1 MGNDIPEEALRNT
14 YIPQMVVEK
23 YLSVFDTSKFE
34 SAMLKYIDEDYTPR
48 DYLQVYY
55 RDTDATFDID
65 ANYKVGQVLRAGD
78 FMEATKKLG
87 RPVHKV
93 RFMIIAT
100 TLFSIKEYMDLQDN
114 RNLPNPF
121 PFQENIIHR
130 NSYFVVVDI
139 FRYAGKTQ
147 ILLLKIPHGAYVLA
161 DRHGWK
167 FDQIDE
173 NSDINCLTL
182 SEYARKDFKDKMQ
195 FPVHGHSLDEAWS
208 KAMYQPIGLNKSMM
222 PVDLAPDY
230 ESPMFECSYG
240 TRSYCMTFERFYNIT
255 CDDHDNE
262 WQETYYMKTLKNPI
276 KVVVG
281 DITRLRVDAIV
292 NAANRS
298 LLGGGGVDG
307 AIHRAA
313 GPKLLE
319 ECMTLNGCETGQ
331 SKITKAYELPCKKVI
346 HTVGPIWHGGDCGE
360 DELLVSCYSTA
371 LDLASANDIRSIAFP
386 CISTGVYRFPKARAA
401 SIAIQVI
408 SDYLSNG
415 KYKGDVTFCCF
426 SAEDA
431 GYYKQSL

>member
-1 MGNDIPEEALRNT
+1 
-14 YIPQMVVEK
+14 
-23 YLSVFDTSKFE
+23 
-34 SAMLKYIDEDYTPR
+34 
-48 DYLQVYY
+48 
-55 RDTDATFDID
+55 
-65 ANYKVGQVLRAGD
+65 
-78 FMEATKKLG
+78 
-87 RPVHKV
+87 
-93 RFMIIAT
+93 
-100 TLFSIKEYMDLQDN
+100 
-114 RNLPNPF
+114 
-121 PFQENIIHR
+121 
-130 NSYFVVVDI
+130 
-139 FRYAGKTQ
+139 
-147 ILLLKIPHGAYVLA
+147 
-161 DRHGWK
+161 
-167 FDQIDE
+167 
-173 NSDINCLTL
+173 
-182 SEYARKDFKDKMQ
+182 
-195 FPVHGHSLDEAWS
+195 
-208 KAMYQPIGLNKSMM
+208 MYQPIGLDKSMM

-240 TRSYCMTFERFYNIT
+240 TQSYCMTFERFYNIT

-292 NAANRS
+292 NAANRN

-319 ECMTLNGCETGQ
+319 ECMVQNGCETGQ

-346 HTVGPIWHGGDCGE
+346 HTVGPVWHGGDCGE
-360 DELLVSCYSTA
+360 DELLASCYSTA

-401 SIAIQVI
+401 SIAIKVI

-431 GYYKQSL
+431 EYYRQILT